1 MRLNIPTWLTLFRV
15 ILIPFFVLAFYLPFS
30 WAPVVSAAIFVIA
43 AMTDWFDGFLARR
56 LNKPPVSGP
65 FWILSLIK

>member
-43 AMTDWFDGFLARR
+43 AMTDWFDG
-56 LNKPPVSGP
+56 
-65 FWILSLIK
+65 